1 MLRNV
6 VSLPARAFRLL
17 RDSLRWDRPF
27 IRNVLVV
34 ALPMVIQQLMT
45 ASLHIVD
52 GLMVSG
58 LGDAAYS
65 AVTQANRGTF
75 MFNLCSFGTSTG
87 GGRSLR
93 PYRCRS

>member
-34 ALPMVIQQLMT
+34 ALPW
-45 ASLHIVD
+45 
-52 GLMVSG
+52 
-58 LGDAAYS
+58 
-65 AVTQANRGTF
+65 
-75 MFNLCSFGTSTG
+75 
-87 GGRSLR
+87 
-93 PYRCRS
+93 